1 MTAKKSDL
9 KTIAADLLT
18 AGKVDVLIGYE
29 AGSLPLSAT
38 PLILHA
44 DKSAPV
50 SDSEYRCEAAKL
62 IFDARC
68 AINLV
73 NLLHKF
79 KDRKAAI
86 VVKGCDSRSI
96 IGLIQEKQFA
106 RENLVIIGAPCR
118 GVIDH
123 HRLLKL
129 LGCDSPASAV
139 LEGDQISAVCHGV
152 EKGLALNDVL
162 YPACR
167 QCPVHNPLIADYL
180 IAETVEQPEVPDILP
195 EVEAV
200 QQMSRDE
207 RWRRFEHEMRKC
219 ILCYACR
226 NLCPACYC
234 RECFA
239 DISKP
244 KLLGRTA
251 DPADAMF
258 FHLLRLMHLG
268 GRCTGCGACVRGCPA
283 DVDLRLDND
292 NLRQHMKKQYGF
304 EAGMDPQG
312 EPPLAC
318 FNPNDPDDF
327 VT

>member
-1 MTAKKSDL
+1 MTVKIDL
-9 KTIAADLLT
+9 KTIATDLLT

-38 PLILHA
+38 PLILHVN
-44 DKSAPV
+44 KSAPV
-50 SDSEYRCEAAKL
+50 PDGEYQRGAAKL

-68 AINLV
+68 TMNLV

-79 KDRKAAI
+79 KDKKVAI
-86 VVKGCDSRSI
+86 VVKGCDSRSL
-96 IGLIQEKQFA
+96 IGLIQEKQLA

-118 GVIDH
+118 GVIDL
-123 HRLLKL
+123 HRLFSL

-139 LEGDQISAVCHGV
+139 LENDQISAVCHDKK
-152 EKGLALNDVL
+152 ERIALNDVL
-162 YPACR
+162 YPTCR

-180 IAETVEQPEVPDILP
+180 ITETVEQPEVPDISP
-195 EVEAV
+195 EVAAIRK
-200 QQMSRDE
+200 MSCDE
-207 RWRRFEHEMRKC
+207 RWQKFQHEMQKC

-239 DISKP
+239 DISQP
-244 KLLGRTA
+244 KLLGRTS

-283 DVDLRLDND
+283 GVDLRLYND
-292 NLRQHMKKQYGF
+292 NLRQHMKEQYGF
-304 EAGMDPQG
+304 EAGLDPQG

-318 FNPNDPDDF
+318 FKPNDADDF
-327 VT
+327 IM